1 MIPDFEANSS
11 DWRIRVS
18 VREILEVHLTIG
30 AINQKMRP
38 NRVVWL
44 TKGENGKRL
53 WIMRDRTI
61 LSWVTAD
68 GESTDPS
75 FALPIPEL
83 FLEQLIEFVAN
94 GDGIDLFCNEV
105 EGTIVARSDNG
116 AYLSIDHPK
125 NVEFQK
131 QDLPYLGNPHSDHS
145 APVTATVAML
155 DITQFAKFL
164 FKFPS
169 GVEWGPHDLM
179 PFAVM
184 ALDKDTLAW
193 TMDWRRQDSYRFTG
207 SVPASTTGAITATFF
222 PYQMAAVL
230 LTKDRDGEAR
240 IFIDGENAEYAY
252 FVGDDW
258 GIRILLDAEYLARW
272 NHKVVRELKNVGVEV
287 DNWKSMQIPSYMTFT
302 LHGSE
307 TCYVSLHELDDLSVT
322 VRLTAILSDDVPESL
337 GVYSEINKLNDSL
350 VGARVSLRDDE
361 VRLVVEFPVDGISN
375 MGAHLSTFTKAL
387 TQCKGIHA
395 FLPRFAE

>member
-83 FLEQLIEFVAN
+83 FLEQLIEFVAAS

-287 DNWKSMQIPSYMTFT
+287 DN
-302 LHGSE
+302 
-307 TCYVSLHELDDLSVT
+307 
-322 VRLTAILSDDVPESL
+322 
-337 GVYSEINKLNDSL
+337 
-350 VGARVSLRDDE
+350 
-361 VRLVVEFPVDGISN
+361 
-375 MGAHLSTFTKAL
+375 
-387 TQCKGIHA
+387 
-395 FLPRFAE
+395 

>member
-61 LSWVTAD
+61 LSWITAD

-116 AYLSIDHPK
+116 GYLSIDHPK
-125 NVEFQK
+125 NVEFKK
-131 QDLPYLGNPHSDHS
+131 QDLPYLGNPQSDHS
-145 APVTATVAML
+145 APVVATVAML

-179 PFAVM
+179 PFAAV

-207 SVPASTTGAITATFF
+207 SVPASTSGAITATFY

-302 LHGSE
+302 LNGSE

-350 VGARVSLRDDE
+350 IGARVSLREDE

-375 MGAHLSTFTKAL
+375 MGAHLFAFTKAL
-387 TQCKGIHA
+387 AQCKDVHT
-395 FLPRFAE
+395 FLPLFAE